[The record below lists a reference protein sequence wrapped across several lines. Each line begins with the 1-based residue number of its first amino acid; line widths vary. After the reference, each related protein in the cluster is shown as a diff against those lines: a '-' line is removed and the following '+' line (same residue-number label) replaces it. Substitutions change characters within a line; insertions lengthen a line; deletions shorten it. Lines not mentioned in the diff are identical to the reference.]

1 MRTFTAMSVES
12 KRNYKENYA
21 NKLETEQESQDDW
34 LTNPIFHIWKTMLK
48 QTGVGNYTVIKSLK
62 KIQWGLINIRL

>member
-34 LTNPIFHIWKTMLK
+34 LTNPIFHI
-48 QTGVGNYTVIKSLK
+48 
-62 KIQWGLINIRL
+62 